1 MSALAD
7 VLGGL
12 AAAKHGL
19 GYRLAFAGLSA
30 PAIEAAVATVALAQ
44 EELGHARLLYASELR
59 LRGGGGEDEGAVGA
73 AIQTAPPVPELVP
86 APDDWAQVLATLAT
100 LDTALSLWLET
111 LAESAE
117 AWLRPRGQRMLDEET
132 FHRDYLRGWLDVAAA
147 EPRLREGVTAGMSVA
162 LARYRPWMDALAR
175 RAEAA
180 GIAAPP
186 SGARLESTVSALVAG
201 TLERREGNDDA
212 ETVS

>member
-59 LRGGGGEDEGAVGA
+59 LREGGGADEGAVGA
-73 AIQTAPPVPELVP
+73 AIQTTPPMPDLVP
-86 APDDWAQVLATLAT
+86 APEDWAEVLATLAT
-100 LDTALSLWLET
+100 LDTGLSLWLET
-111 LAESAE
+111 LAERGE
-117 AWLRPRGQRMLDEET
+117 PWLRPRAQRMLDEET
-132 FHRDYLRGWLDVAAA
+132 FHREYLRGWLGVVAGEPGLRERVAA
-147 EPRLREGVTAGMSVA
+147 GVKAA
-162 LARYRPWMDALAR
+162 LARYGPWMDALAG
-175 RAEAA
+175 RAAAA

-186 SGARLESTVSALVAG
+186 SGARLESSVTELVAG
-201 TLERREGNDDA
+201 APER
-212 ETVS
+212 

>member
-1 MSALAD
+1 VSALAD

-59 LRGGGGEDEGAVGA
+59 LREGGGEDEGAVGA
-73 AIQTAPPVPELVP
+73 AIQTAPPAPDLVP
-86 APDDWAQVLATLAT
+86 APQDWAEVLATLAT

-111 LAESAE
+111 LAESGE
-117 AWLRPRGQRMLDEET
+117 PWLRPRAQRMLDEEA
-132 FHRDYLRGWLDVAAA
+132 FHREYLLGWLDVVAT
-147 EPRLREGVTAGMSVA
+147 EPSLHERVIVGVTAA
-162 LARYRPWMDALAR
+162 LARYGPWMDALAM
-175 RAEAA
+175 RAAAA
-180 GIAAPP
+180 GVTAPP
-186 SGARLESTVSALVAG
+186 SGARLESTVTALVGGAPAP
-201 TLERREGNDDA
+201 LQRRDDA
-212 ETVS
+212 QTVP

>member
-1 MSALAD
+1 VSALAD

-59 LRGGGGEDEGAVGA
+59 LREGGGEDEGAVGA
-73 AIQTAPPVPELVP
+73 AIQTAPPAPDLVP
-86 APDDWAQVLATLAT
+86 APEGWVEVLATLAT

-111 LAESAE
+111 LAESGE
-117 AWLRPRGQRMLDEET
+117 AWLRPRAQRMLDEEA
-132 FHRDYLRGWLDVAAA
+132 FHREYLRGWLDVVAG
-147 EPRLREGVTAGMSVA
+147 EPALRERVAASVKSA
-162 LARYRPWMDALAR
+162 LERYRPWMDALAA
-175 RAEAA
+175 RAAVA
-180 GIAAPP
+180 GFTAPP
-186 SGARLESTVSALVAG
+186 SGARLESTVTELVAG
-201 TLERREGNDDA
+201 APER
-212 ETVS
+212 

>member
-59 LRGGGGEDEGAVGA
+59 LRQGGGEDEGAVGA
-73 AIQTAPPVPELVP
+73 AIQTAPPAPDLVP
-86 APDDWAQVLATLAT
+86 PPQGWAEVLATLAT

-111 LAESAE
+111 LADSGEP
-117 AWLRPRGQRMLDEET
+117 WLRPRALRMLDEEA
-132 FHRDYLRGWLDVAAA
+132 FHREYLRGWLAVAAG
-147 EPRLREGVTAGMSVA
+147 EPALRERVAEGVTTA
-162 LARYRPWMDALAR
+162 LARYRPWMDALAA
-175 RAEAA
+175 RAAVA
-180 GIAAPP
+180 GFTAPP
-186 SGARLESTVSALVAG
+186 SGARLESTVTELVAG
-201 TLERREGNDDA
+201 APER
-212 ETVS
+212 